1 MISRAYIAEW
11 RNNSPWKLNSQVDTS
26 WFSGSGNVVTYE
38 LEEILGTKLRAL
50 YQRSKGRDLFDLF
63 WALTNTDV
71 NTEKVLQAYYSYMNF
86 SVNRIPTRK
95 QFMANVANKI
105 NDPEF
110 IGDILGLLRPG
121 IIYDNMEAFE
131 LIRKEILENL

>member
-1 MISRAYIAEW
+1 
-11 RNNSPWKLNSQVDTS
+11 
-26 WFSGSGNVVTYE
+26 
-38 LEEILGTKLRAL
+38 
-50 YQRSKGRDLFDLF
+50 
-63 WALTNTDV
+63 
-71 NTEKVLQAYYSYMNF
+71 MNF